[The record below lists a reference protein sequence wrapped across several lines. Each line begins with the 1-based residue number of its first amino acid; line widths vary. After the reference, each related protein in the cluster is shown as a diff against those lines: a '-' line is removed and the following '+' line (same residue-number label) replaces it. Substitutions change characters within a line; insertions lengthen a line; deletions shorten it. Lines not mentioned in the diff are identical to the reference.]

1 MPIFPSWYDQ
11 NTSPAT
17 TDKILVADVSNSNK
31 TEWSEIWN
39 LPVST
44 ATQSALDNKASIDPS
59 WNLEI
64 TGALYQN
71 ETSARSW
78 WLATRDAITT
88 FPVPSFRPIT
98 TDSTIAVDVMP
109 NGTPVEYWTNWLAW
123 IDVVDTDMLSGNPAW
138 AYARMWITGTYVEF
152 GSKAHWWAI
161 VKPVRISVGSTTWLW
176 MDNTWKIAVW
186 WNTTPNTIF
195 DIVNNASWDSVF
207 LWITDN
213 WWTVW
218 DRKRVIQTYSATTLL
233 SSIDAFYT
241 TWTWVDWR
249 FSTYNSGR
257 NEDVM
262 VIRYDW
268 RVWIWITN
276 PLAKIH
282 VESSIGNGAK
292 IRISETW
299 DTLSTQY
306 AGLELFDWTTFKWWL
321 FKSWDSHDISI
332 WTTSER
338 LRILA
343 SNWNVG
349 IWETAPDY
357 KLDVNGTFWFTP
369 WTSVTPVDNWDVVF
383 ELTNNTTFTIR
394 AKWSD
399 WTVRSWTVTLT

>member
-249 FSTYNSGR
+249 FSTYNSWR
-257 NEDVM
+257 NQDVM
-262 VIRYDW
+262 TIRYDG
-268 RVWIWITN
+268 R
-276 PLAKIH
+276 
-282 VESSIGNGAK
+282 
-292 IRISETW
+292 
-299 DTLSTQY
+299 
-306 AGLELFDWTTFKWWL
+306 
-321 FKSWDSHDISI
+321 
-332 WTTSER
+332 
-338 LRILA
+338 
-343 SNWNVG
+343 VG
-349 IWETAPDY
+349 IGETAPDY

-369 WTSVTPVDNWDVVF
+369 WASVTPVDNWDVVF

-399 WTVRSWTVTLT
+399 WTVRSWTVTLA